1 MGEAQRMQEHYANQ
15 RRRHETFE
23 VGDQV
28 LLATDH
34 VRTEADRMQ
43 PSRKLAAKY
52 SGPYPIKEKL
62 SDVVYVLD
70 LPESMK
76 VHPVFHISRLKRF
89 HERAAEMRGEEDQ
102 QLPPPPIIIDG
113 QEEYEVE
120 RIIAKRRFQDQVQYL
135 VKWAGYP
142 IEEAMW
148 LTKED
153 MKNASDLIKEF
164 EERTRNASR
173 TTLIRWGTNVTST
186 HNNGPTVTPPTPR
199 AHE

>member
-1 MGEAQRMQEHYANQ
+1 M
-15 RRRHETFE
+15 
-23 VGDQV
+23 
-28 LLATDH
+28 
-34 VRTEADRMQ
+34 
-43 PSRKLAAKY
+43 
-52 SGPYPIKEKL
+52 
-62 SDVVYVLD
+62 
-70 LPESMK
+70 
-76 VHPVFHISRLKRF
+76 
-89 HERAAEMRGEEDQ
+89 
-102 QLPPPPIIIDG
+102 PPPPIIIDG

-186 HNNGPTVTPPTPR
+186 H
-199 AHE
+199 